1 MRFVV
6 IQGVVL
12 HTEAIDMIVPQG
24 EQSQVFLRGG
34 KDYTF
39 GLTTEEILEHLRVD
53 GDQVLRVVHDPVKEA
68 AAAAEAATPEES
80 A

>member
-12 HTEAIDMIVPQG
+12 NTEAIDMIVPQG
-24 EQSQVFLRGG
+24 QQSEVSLRGG
-34 KDYTF
+34 AMRVFD
-39 GLTTEEILEHLRVD
+39 LSAEELLEHLRRE
-53 GDQVLRVVHDPVKEA
+53 GDDVLRVVHDPSKNSNSEQKV
-68 AAAAEAATPEES
+68 EES

>member
-12 HTEAIDMIVPQG
+12 NTEAIDMIVPEGQ
-24 EQSQVFLRGG
+24 QSHVFLRGG
-34 KDYTF
+34 SERMFT
-39 GLTTEEILEHLRVD
+39 LTSEEILEHVRHD
-53 GDQVLRVVHDPVKEA
+53 GDDVLRVAHDPEKEPHNSLDKA
-68 AAAAEAATPEES
+68 SEES

>member
-12 HTEAIDMIVPQG
+12 NTEAIDMIVPQG
-24 EQSQVFLRGG
+24 QQSQVTLRGG
-34 KDYTF
+34 KEYTF
-39 GLTTEEILEHLRVD
+39 ALTTEEILEHLRVD
-53 GDQVLRVVHDPVKEA
+53 SDQVVRVVHDASKES
-68 AAAAEAATPEES
+68 EPSSETPTPEES

>member
-12 HTEAIDMIVPQG
+12 NTEAIDMIVPQSQ
-24 EQSQVFLRGG
+24 QSQIFLRGG
-34 KDYTF
+34 SDKTF
-39 GLTTEEILEHLRVD
+39 NLTSEEILEHLRHNDDIV
-53 GDQVLRVVHDPVKEA
+53 RVVHDPVKEA
-68 AAAAEAATPEES
+68 QSSTDNPTPEES

>member
-12 HTEAIDMIVPQG
+12 NTEAIDMIVPQ
-24 EQSQVFLRGG
+24 EQQSQVFLRGG
-34 KDYTF
+34 KDRTF
-39 GLTTEEILEHLRVD
+39 ALTTEEILEHIRHESDEV
-53 GDQVLRVVHDPVKEA
+53 VRVVHDPAKEPEPA
-68 AAAAEAATPEES
+68 VDNPTPEES

>member
-12 HTEAIDMIVPQG
+12 NTEAIDMIVPQNQ
-24 EQSQVFLRGG
+24 QSQIFFRGG
-34 KDYTF
+34 SDKTF
-39 GLTTEEILEHLRVD
+39 NLTSEEILEHLRHNDDIV
-53 GDQVLRVVHDPVKEA
+53 RVVHDPVKKEA
-68 AAAAEAATPEES
+68 PSSTDNPTPEES

>member
-12 HTEAIDMIVPQG
+12 NTEAVDMIVPQDQ
-24 EQSQVFLRGG
+24 QSQIFLRGG
-34 KDYTF
+34 KSYTF
-39 GLTTEEILEHLRVD
+39 ALATEEILEHLRVD
-53 GDQVLRVVHDPVKEA
+53 SDQVVRVVHDPTREP
-68 AAAAEAATPEES
+68 EHATDNPTTEES

>member
-12 HTEAIDMIVPQG
+12 NTEAIDMIVPN
-24 EQSQVFLRGG
+24 EQQSRILLRGG
-34 KDYTF
+34 SERTF
-39 GLTTEEILEHLRVD
+39 DLATEEILEHLRHE
-53 GDQVLRVVHDPVKEA
+53 GDDVVRVVHDPEK
-68 AAAAEAATPEES
+68 ATGESVDRRTTEES